1 MNKGSPPLRDQAQ
14 TELIDDFRLPASNE
28 NNDASPQTLRS
39 SVEKALENY
48 FAQLDGQMVTDL
60 YALFLSEVEAPLLEC
75 VLKYAG
81 NNQSKTAELLG
92 LNRGTLRKKLKK
104 YGYL

>member
-1 MNKGSPPLRDQAQ
+1 MTKGSLPLRDQAQ
-14 TELIDDFRLPASNE
+14 TELIDDFRLPEPNQIV
-28 NNDASPQTLRS
+28 DPSPQTLRS
-39 SVEKALENY
+39 SVEKALESY

-60 YALFLSEVEAPLLEC
+60 YELFLSEVEAPLLEC
-75 VLKYAG
+75 VLRHAG
-81 NNQSKTAELLG
+81 NNQSKAAALLG

>member
-1 MNKGSPPLRDQAQ
+1 MNRASLPMRDQAP
-14 TELIDDFRLPASNE
+14 TELNDDFHLSETSDSAEPSR
-28 NNDASPQTLRS
+28 QTLRS
-39 SVEKALENY
+39 SVEEALESY

-60 YALFLSEVEAPLLEC
+60 YELFLTEVEAPLLEC
-75 VLKYAG
+75 VLRHAG
-81 NNQSKTAELLG
+81 NNQSKAAALLG

>member
-1 MNKGSPPLRDQAQ
+1 MTKGSLPLMDQAQ
-14 TELIDDFRLPASNE
+14 TELIDDFSLQESNK
-28 NNDASPQTLRS
+28 NNAAPPQTLRS
-39 SVEKALENY
+39 SVKEALESY
-48 FAQLDGQMVTDL
+48 FAQLDGQRVTDL
-60 YALFLSEVEAPLLEC
+60 YALFLAEVEAPLLEC
-75 VLKYAG
+75 VLKYTG